1 MKGGKVMKINDDEKI
16 ELLLAL
22 NDRLDKLNNN
32 ADIYTISKINKI
44 NKLLEQL
51 EYINGNFSW

>member
-1 MKGGKVMKINDDEKI
+1 MKINDDEKI